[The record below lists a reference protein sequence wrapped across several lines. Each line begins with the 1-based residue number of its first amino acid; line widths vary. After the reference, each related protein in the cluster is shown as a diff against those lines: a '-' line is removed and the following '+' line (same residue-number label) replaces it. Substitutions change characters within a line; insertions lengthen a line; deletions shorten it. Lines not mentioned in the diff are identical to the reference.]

1 VTTVV
6 VRRLLLAAAV
16 AGTLAVVLGGVVGLL
31 ALAAGLV
38 AMTTAA
44 GVAMR
49 AAWAAHGDPAPAPQW
64 SRAEHLAQVDAA
76 LDAGRHDLARDLV
89 ASYQQQVDRPGVQ
102 SS

>member
-16 AGTLAVVLGGVVGLL
+16 AAAVAVVLGGVVGLL
-31 ALAAGLV
+31 ALAAGIV
-38 AMTTAA
+38 ALATAA

-49 AAWAAHGDPAPAPQW
+49 AAWAASGDPAPAPDPHRL
-64 SRAEHLAQVDAA
+64 RAEHLAQVDAA

-89 ASYQQQVDRPGVQ
+89 RTYQEQAQWL
-102 SS
+102 S

>member
-1 VTTVV
+1 VTTAV

-16 AGTLAVVLGGVVGLL
+16 AGALAVVRGGVVGLL

-38 AMTTAA
+38 AMATAA

-49 AAWAAHGDPAPAPQW
+49 AGWVAYGDPAPAPHPQP

-76 LDAGRHDLARDLV
+76 LDAGRPDLARDLV
-89 ASYQQQVDRPGVQ
+89 RSFQEQPHRLA
-102 SS
+102 

>member
-16 AGTLAVVLGGVVGLL
+16 AGLLAVLVSGVVGLL
-31 ALAAGLV
+31 ALAAGVV
-38 AMTTAA
+38 AMATAA

-49 AAWAAHGDPAPAPQW
+49 AAWTAHGDPAPAPDPERL
-64 SRAEHLAQVDAA
+64 RAEHLAQVDAA

-89 ASYQQQVDRPGVQ
+89 EAHQRELRRLG
-102 SS
+102 